1 MGEVVALQP
10 ASPVAAPEHGQAFPD
25 ARGDGRTLRVTWHGD
40 ERLVVI
46 SLWRGGRCTATFRLP
61 AEDLPA
67 LLTALTDGP
76 LGR

>member
-10 ASPVAAPEHGQAFPD
+10 ASPVAAPEHGEAFTD
-25 ARGDGRTLRVTWHGD
+25 ARGDGRTLRVRWHADD
-40 ERLVVI
+40 ELVVL
-46 SLWRGGRCTATFRLP
+46 SLWRSGRCTATFRLP